1 MARRKPHKPLKIS
14 TQMGYRHIK
23 AFEEA
28 VRAHEMKGAMH
39 PDDWDAIEE
48 QYQKAKT
55 RLQHFMVQSII
66 RE

>member
-1 MARRKPHKPLKIS
+1 MASKPHKPLKIS
-14 TQMGYRHIK
+14 TQMGYRHIR

-28 VRAHEMKGAMH
+28 VRDHAFKGSQH